1 MFELVEK
8 SIDSAVDSFNLMQHE
23 KMLIDKALKKFG
35 GNMSRTAREL
45 GINRSTLYEK
55 IRKHEL

>member
-1 MFELVEK
+1 MIEK
-8 SIDSAVDSFNLMQHE
+8 PTSAEETDSDSFNLLSNE

-35 GNMSRTAREL
+35 WNMSKTAREL

-55 IRKHEL
+55 IKKHEL